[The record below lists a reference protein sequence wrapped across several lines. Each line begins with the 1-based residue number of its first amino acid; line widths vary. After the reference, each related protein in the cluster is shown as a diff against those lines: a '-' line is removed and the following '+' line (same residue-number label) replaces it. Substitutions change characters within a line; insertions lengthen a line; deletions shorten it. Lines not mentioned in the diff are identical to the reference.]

1 MDLVAKGKCFRL
13 HIVTGLA
20 AVVVHI
26 VSVRPGEYP
35 LLDTKTHNISS
46 FTVYHTAKPPKKQ
59 EKTGST
65 NR

>member
-1 MDLVAKGKCFRL
+1 MAEGEKFRF
-13 HIVTGLA
+13 HIIAGLA

-26 VSVRPGEYP
+26 VGVRPRKYS
-35 LLDTKTHNISS
+35 LFDTKTHNTAS

-65 NR
+65 SR